1 MEDRAQLL
9 NDLRDIKKQHP
20 QLKVL
25 VTEVKEASDVF
36 GLIPD
41 RFNEDSLSSV
51 ETIRLLSYSK
61 VIDSKSGKIH
71 TIEQI
76 KQLLNAD

>member
-1 MEDRAQLL
+1 M
-9 NDLRDIKKQHP
+9 NNLREIKKQHP

-41 RFNEDSLSSV
+41 KFDEDVLSSV
-51 ETIRLLSYSK
+51 ETVRLFCYSK
-61 VIDSKSGKIH
+61 VIDSRSGKIH
-71 TIEQI
+71 SIDSI
-76 KQLLNAD
+76 KKLLTAD